1 MAISLALTA
10 AKEGATLINYAEV
23 KSFIKEGELINGLSI
38 SDNISNKSFKIRAK
52 VVVNATGVFS
62 DELIKL
68 DQPNAKPMIR
78 PSQGVHLVL
87 EKKFLNGPHAIMV
100 PQPSDGRVLFAVP
113 WNNYVVVGTTDTPIS
128 KTSMNLLL

>member
-23 KSFIKEGELINGLSI
+23 KSFMKEGELISGLSI
-38 SDNISNKSFKIRAK
+38 SDNISNKSFKILKK

-68 DQPNAKPMIR
+68 DQPYDKEMIL

-87 EKKFLNGPHAIMV
+87 EKFLNGPHAIWYPKHRTVEYFSQCHGIIM
-100 PQPSDGRVLFAVP
+100 
-113 WNNYVVVGTTDTPIS
+113 
-128 KTSMNLLL
+128 